1 MVLNSIEN
9 KVIILKSTM
18 VARTEEEIK
27 VLFNP
32 FRLKILDTFL
42 LYKKPITVKQLS
54 TLLGKQPSFVH
65 YHVMMLLKIGVIEL
79 VKTEIINGIVAKYY
93 QRKYKQIYFGT
104 AEAPKAL
111 FQQEN
116 SVIER
121 KFVEA
126 AMQTQK
132 DIKAYFKEL
141 PENNDAVKDLPLF
154 YFDDLHLDKNDHD
167 ELYEELGKLVEKYSK
182 KGTGKKAYSTLVS
195 IVKTDKDAE

>member
-1 MVLNSIEN
+1 MGLVSIEK
-9 KVIILKSTM
+9 KVIILKSIKI
-18 VARTEEEIK
+18 ARTEEEIK

-42 LYKKPITVKQLS
+42 LYKKPITVKQLA

-65 YHVMMLLKIGVIEL
+65 YHVMMLLKIDVIEL
-79 VKTEIINGIVAKYY
+79 VRTEVINGIVAKFY

-116 SVIER
+116 SIIER

-132 DIKAYFKEL
+132 DIKHYFKEL
-141 PENNDAVKDLPLF
+141 PDDQSSLKDLPLF
-154 YFDDLHLDKNDHD
+154 YFDDLYLDKNDHD
-167 ELYEELGKLVEKYSK
+167 ELYTELGKLMEKYSERSAEK
-182 KGTGKKAYSTLVS
+182 QAYSTLLN
-195 IVKTDKDAE
+195 IVKTDNK